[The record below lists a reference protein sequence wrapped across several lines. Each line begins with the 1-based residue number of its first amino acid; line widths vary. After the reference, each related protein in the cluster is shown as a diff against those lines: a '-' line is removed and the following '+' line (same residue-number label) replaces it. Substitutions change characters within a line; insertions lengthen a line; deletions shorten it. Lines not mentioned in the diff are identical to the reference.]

1 MIFGKNIFIN
11 PGVGV
16 KDFSIHYS
24 RDIIYPCSFYDID
37 IFYVCAGVVCPRHAE
52 SDPTCRATRR
62 IDTTTR
68 LRVRL

>member
-24 RDIIYPCSFYDID
+24 RDISIRELRIYIHTYCTYS
-37 IFYVCAGVVCPRHAE
+37 
-52 SDPTCRATRR
+52 
-62 IDTTTR
+62 
-68 LRVRL
+68 

>member
-24 RDIIYPCSFYDID
+24 RDINLEET
-37 IFYVCAGVVCPRHAE
+37 PRLLTQLMLTYA
-52 SDPTCRATRR
+52 RR
-62 IDTTTR
+62 R
-68 LRVRL
+68 LSVTKASHMQSPKSVSSRSGAAKFN